1 MQNYPAQERFV
12 DDDGEQEVNLREYL
26 FIILKRKLIII
37 SILAIVFL
45 ISAFKTFTTIPIYT
59 SATEVLIERNRGS
72 SSLENQYYSYDPDFL
87 DTQSEIIRSMKVAR
101 RVVDSLKL
109 TTTYRKYFFEED
121 KAVTSSFLTS
131 VKASIKDSLRK
142 VVDLVKS
149 EKLGSVD
156 GEGENFGISA
166 EPMTDEDIVA
176 SMIQGGLGVEP
187 VKGTKIVRITYSDKS
202 PAMAK
207 LVANAVTKAYMDE
220 ILDMKLTTSRYAL
233 QWMTAK
239 ADEERKKLEAS
250 EKAMQ
255 MYMRENDLVTVE
267 NKLAIAPQR
276 LTEFSSQLSK
286 AQTDRKSLEEIF
298 RQISAAGSNQFQLE
312 NIPVFADNAVLKSLR
327 DTLFKARQNITE
339 LSKKFGAKHPVMIK
353 ANDELAQLQNQQLA
367 EINRV
372 IATTKNAYELAKS
385 QETNLQELLDSTK
398 NELLN
403 LNEKFI
409 QFSIMKRDVDANRV
423 VYEALTASIKKE
435 GVTEQSQS
443 VNIWVIKNAELPG
456 GPSKPNKRRNL
467 ALGLILGLMGGI
479 GCAFLIEYLDNT
491 VKSEKD
497 LETRY
502 GLTVL
507 GSVEQLKEKGAN
519 IESYIIQKPLSP
531 LAESYRLI
539 RSGLLLSSAERPP
552 KTILVTSMDAKE
564 GKTTTTINIARVLS
578 QGDKKVLIIDCDL
591 RRPRVHAVFAMQ
603 NDKGLSNFLTGN
615 IQENIIHKIP
625 GEDIF
630 VISSGSI
637 PPNPAELVSSRKLK
651 TLVEKMAENF
661 DFVVID
667 SPPIQSVTDSLALI
681 QIVDGTVLVIRA
693 GKTTYDMLQSGLKK
707 LKDVQCHLLG
717 CVLNGQSK
725 RNAPGSYYYG
735 YTTYYAKDNEVS
747 MNS

>member
-12 DDDGEQEVNLREYL
+12 DDDGEQEVHLREYF
-26 FIILKRKLIII
+26 FIIQKRKLIIC
-37 SILAIVFL
+37 SILTIIFIITV
-45 ISAFKTFTTIPIYT
+45 ITTFSTIPVYT
-59 SATEVLIERNRGS
+59 SATEVLVERNRGTS
-72 SSLENQYYSYDPDFL
+72 GIDAQYYSYDPDFI
-87 DTQSEIIRSMKVAR
+87 DTQSAIIKSMKVAR

-109 TTTYRKYFFEED
+109 TTTYRKYFIEED
-121 KAVTSSFLTS
+121 KESASSFLSSLQTGINDFIDKIS
-131 VKASIKDSLRK
+131 SLAKNTEADATREGSSDSALN
-142 VVDLVKS
+142 
-149 EKLGSVD
+149 
-156 GEGENFGISA
+156 GE
-166 EPMTDEDIVA
+166 PLTDEDIIA
-176 SMIQGGLGVEP
+176 ATIQGSLAVEP
-187 VKGTKIVRITYSDKS
+187 VKGTKIVRITYGNKS

-207 LVANAVTKAYMDE
+207 LVADAVTKAYMDE

-233 QWMTAK
+233 QWMTTK

-255 MYMRENDLVTVE
+255 RYMRENDLVTVE

-286 AQTDRKSLEEIF
+286 AQTDRKNLEEIS
-298 RQISAAGSNQFQLE
+298 RQVSSAGTNHFQLE
-312 NIPVFADNAVLKSLR
+312 NIPVFADNAVLKGLR
-327 DTLFKARQNITE
+327 ESIFKARQNITE
-339 LSKKFGAKHPVMIK
+339 LSKKFGEKHPVMIK
-353 ANDELAQLQNQQLA
+353 ANDELGQLLSQQQT

-372 IATTKNAYELAKS
+372 IATTKNSYELAKS
-385 QETNLQELLDSTK
+385 QESNLQELLDSTK

-423 VYEALTASIKKE
+423 VYEALTANIKKE

-443 VNIWVIKNAELPG
+443 VNIWVIKNADLPG
-456 GPSKPNKRRNL
+456 APSKPNKKRNL
-467 ALGLILGLMGGI
+467 ALGLILGLMAGI

-519 IESYIIQKPLSP
+519 IESYIVQKPLSP

-539 RSGLLLSSAERPP
+539 RSGLLLSSAEQPP

-564 GKTTTTINIARVLS
+564 GKTSTTINIARVLS
-578 QGDKKVLIIDCDL
+578 QGGKKVLIIDCDL

-603 NDKGLSNFLTGN
+603 NDRGLSNFLTGN
-615 IQENIIHKIP
+615 LQENIIHKIP
-625 GEDIF
+625 GEEIY
-630 VISSGSI
+630 VISSGTI
-637 PPNPAELVSSRKLK
+637 PPNPSELVSSRKLK
-651 TLVEKMAENF
+651 TLVEKMAEDF
-661 DFVVID
+661 DFVLLD
-667 SPPIQSVTDSLALI
+667 SPPIQSVTDSLALT
-681 QIVDGTVLVIRA
+681 QIVDGTVVVIRV
-693 GKTTYDMLQSGLKK
+693 GVTTYEMLQSGLKK

-717 CVLNGQSK
+717 CVLNGQRKNNSS
-725 RNAPGSYYYG
+725 GSYYYG
-735 YTTYYAKDNEVS
+735 YTTYYAKDSEG
-747 MNS
+747 